1 MYRAGPH
8 MGVGWQTFVAYTLC
22 HWLFLTHIFWMGNRI
37 CCWHSFSVHSA
48 ATSWIWHVAHT
59 PQDSNSNW
67 IPIWIEQLVSV
78 FKSKPFTRKRFA
90 LRDLK
95 TLIQHRTFFFCF
107 FFWETKHLC
116 ARGESFCV
124 HKGTEDGV
132 DERRKVS
139 GTINI
144 ALSGKVESRPL
155 S

>member
-78 FKSKPFTRKRFA
+78 FKSKPFSRKVCVTSNHRFSIA
-90 LRDLK
+90 R
-95 TLIQHRTFFFCF
+95 FFFF
-107 FFWETKHLC
+107 LGETKHLC